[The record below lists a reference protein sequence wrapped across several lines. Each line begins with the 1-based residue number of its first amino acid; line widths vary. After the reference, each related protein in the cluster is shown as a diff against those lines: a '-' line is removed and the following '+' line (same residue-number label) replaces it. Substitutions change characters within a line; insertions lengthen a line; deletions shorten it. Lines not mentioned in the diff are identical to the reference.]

1 MKINKFYGILLLS
14 ISVVFNGCDNT
25 EESNDNEIPQPISMT
40 TSNVN
45 INDIY
50 LDLVSG
56 DEVSSEDTWH
66 VSIRKDTENY
76 NMPSIVFGI
85 ASIAFY
91 DGASYDDITS
101 LPSDFNENAVL
112 DNREF
117 QYSGEHEI
125 LSYDITVHRV
135 SVSYPDRIYILN
147 FTGDVLESYKL
158 RFVEYQSG
166 ITVLEY
172 NLLNSN

>member
-14 ISVVFNGCDNT
+14 ISLVFNGCDNT
-25 EESNDNEIPQPISMT
+25 EESIDNESQQPISIT

-45 INDIY
+45 ISDIY

-66 VSIRKDTENY
+66 VSIIRDTENY

-101 LPSDFNENAVL
+101 LPSDFNENAVS
-112 DNREF
+112 DNQVF
-117 QYSGEHEI
+117 QYGGEHEI
-125 LSYDITVHRV
+125 LSLSLIH
-135 SVSYPDRIYILN
+135 I
-147 FTGDVLESYKL
+147 
-158 RFVEYQSG
+158 
-166 ITVLEY
+166 
-172 NLLNSN
+172 